1 LQTKLVTFMGR
12 TSLSSAY
19 QELIGT
25 TDLIQNAGVDW
36 TIVRFTAP
44 KNTPKSGK
52 LRVGFYGTN
61 RIGFAVSRA
70 DLAAFTFEQTSG
82 TSPPTQTSWSSPFCF
97 AGSPTCRCHLSPT
110 ASSST

>member
-12 TSLSSAY
+12 TSLPSAY
-19 QELIGT
+19 QELIGM

-44 KNTPKSGK
+44 KNTPKTGR
-52 LRVGFYGTN
+52 LRVGFYGTD
-61 RIGFAVSRA
+61 RTGFAVSRA
-70 DLAAFTFEQTSG
+70 DIAAFTSEQTSR
-82 TSPPTQTSWSSPFCF
+82 TSPPTRTSWSSPFRS
-97 AGSPTCRCHLSPT
+97 AGSPTCCCHFSPT